1 MFWVYFIIININVIY
16 QFCEEIYKELE
27 YVSNNYERLKF
38 NKYNVIIK
46 IFKRLFNN
54 YWVKMTLFINLIN
67 IIVFYVKFSI
77 KLIYHMLTFY
87 RKYFPIKVVTAAE
100 PEVTGQYKLHILT
113 QHWMDFHI
121 QSKNPDC
128 QLSQFCI
135 VLWQCSLFLF
145 YITHRVHVTF
155 LYIPITYTQKL
166 CKK

>member
-1 MFWVYFIIININVIY
+1 MTTFIGLFYHNKYKYVIC
-16 QFCEEIYKELE
+16 QFCEEFYKELE
-27 YVSNNYERLKF
+27 YISNNYETLKF

-87 RKYFPIKVVTAAE
+87 IKNFPIKVVTPAN

-113 QHWMDFHI
+113 QH
-121 QSKNPDC
+121 
-128 QLSQFCI
+128 
-135 VLWQCSLFLF
+135 
-145 YITHRVHVTF
+145 
-155 LYIPITYTQKL
+155 
-166 CKK
+166 